1 MKLPK
6 IFFRKLIIGAV
17 LLAIATGM
25 TAFIK
30 ESLDTQD
37 PESALPIITV
47 LYGDEELVPDKEVR
61 RAGWEWNFFLTQEK
75 TPLLSPEDV
84 PLQPVDVM
92 PGAQMRILFT
102 KEPSELRVMRA
113 VSDKPTEYLE
123 LSDAGGGRFSTPTT
137 PGLYFYK
144 VRAEWSG
151 RGFIQ
156 YYFALQVREWHA
168 ILMCR
173 EPSAHVRLRGTI
185 LFCACP
191 GRAAASQRPRPAC
204 R

>member
-61 RAGWEWNFFLTQEK
+61 GRVGMEFFPDTGKNAAALAG
-75 TPLLSPEDV
+75 
-84 PLQPVDVM
+84 
-92 PGAQMRILFT
+92 
-102 KEPSELRVMRA
+102 
-113 VSDKPTEYLE
+113 
-123 LSDAGGGRFSTPTT
+123 
-137 PGLYFYK
+137 
-144 VRAEWSG
+144 
-151 RGFIQ
+151 
-156 YYFALQVREWHA
+156 
-168 ILMCR
+168 
-173 EPSAHVRLRGTI
+173 
-185 LFCACP
+185 
-191 GRAAASQRPRPAC
+191 GRAAAACGRDAGRTDAHSVHQGTFGAAGDAC
-204 R
+204 RQR

>member
-113 VSDKPTEYLE
+113 VSDKL
-123 LSDAGGGRFSTPTT
+123 
-137 PGLYFYK
+137 
-144 VRAEWSG
+144 
-151 RGFIQ
+151 
-156 YYFALQVREWHA
+156 
-168 ILMCR
+168 
-173 EPSAHVRLRGTI
+173 
-185 LFCACP
+185 
-191 GRAAASQRPRPAC
+191 
-204 R
+204 

>member
-75 TPLLSPEDV
+75 TPLSYFAGDKTGGED
-84 PLQPVDVM
+84 
-92 PGAQMRILFT
+92 LF
-102 KEPSELRVMRA
+102 
-113 VSDKPTEYLE
+113 
-123 LSDAGGGRFSTPTT
+123 
-137 PGLYFYK
+137 YFR
-144 VRAEWSG
+144 VRANS
-151 RGFIQ
+151 
-156 YYFALQVREWHA
+156 L
-168 ILMCR
+168 
-173 EPSAHVRLRGTI
+173 
-185 LFCACP
+185 
-191 GRAAASQRPRPAC
+191 
-204 R
+204 

>member
-75 TPLLSPEDV
+75 NAAAL
-84 PLQPVDVM
+84 
-92 PGAQMRILFT
+92 
-102 KEPSELRVMRA
+102 
-113 VSDKPTEYLE
+113 
-123 LSDAGGGRFSTPTT
+123 AG
-137 PGLYFYK
+137 
-144 VRAEWSG
+144 
-151 RGFIQ
+151 
-156 YYFALQVREWHA
+156 
-168 ILMCR
+168 
-173 EPSAHVRLRGTI
+173 
-185 LFCACP
+185 
-191 GRAAASQRPRPAC
+191 GRAAAACGRDAGRTDAHSVHQGTFGAAGDAC
-204 R
+204 RQR

>member
-30 ESLDTQD
+30 ESLDTQ
-37 PESALPIITV
+37 
-47 LYGDEELVPDKEVR
+47 
-61 RAGWEWNFFLTQEK
+61 K

-156 YYFALQVREWHA
+156 YYFALQVRELQ
-168 ILMCR
+168 I
-173 EPSAHVRLRGTI
+173 
-185 LFCACP
+185 
-191 GRAAASQRPRPAC
+191 
-204 R
+204 

>member
-47 LYGDEELVPDKEVR
+47 LYGDEELIPDKEVR

-156 YYFALQVREWHA
+156 YYFALQVRELQ
-168 ILMCR
+168 I
-173 EPSAHVRLRGTI
+173 
-185 LFCACP
+185 
-191 GRAAASQRPRPAC
+191 
-204 R
+204 

>member
-75 TPLLSPEDV
+75 TPLL
-84 PLQPVDVM
+84 
-92 PGAQMRILFT
+92 
-102 KEPSELRVMRA
+102 
-113 VSDKPTEYLE
+113 
-123 LSDAGGGRFSTPTT
+123 AG
-137 PGLYFYK
+137 
-144 VRAEWSG
+144 
-151 RGFIQ
+151 
-156 YYFALQVREWHA
+156 
-168 ILMCR
+168 
-173 EPSAHVRLRGTI
+173 
-185 LFCACP
+185 
-191 GRAAASQRPRPAC
+191 GRAAAACGRDAGRTDAHSVHQGTFGAAGDAC
-204 R
+204 RQR

>member
-123 LSDAGGGRFSTPTT
+123 LSDAGGGRF
-137 PGLYFYK
+137 PGEAVD
-144 VRAEWSG
+144 VRSQGGSLRFLQSLGQQGAEHSREHVPG
-151 RGFIQ
+151 A
-156 YYFALQVREWHA
+156 ALGHG
-168 ILMCR
+168 
-173 EPSAHVRLRGTI
+173 GT
-185 LFCACP
+185 
-191 GRAAASQRPRPAC
+191 AAAVHVETAVLSRHHGGC
-204 R
+204 VL

>member
-92 PGAQMRILFT
+92 PGAQIRLFT
-102 KEPSELRVMRA
+102 A
-113 VSDKPTEYLE
+113 
-123 LSDAGGGRFSTPTT
+123 
-137 PGLYFYK
+137 
-144 VRAEWSG
+144 
-151 RGFIQ
+151 
-156 YYFALQVREWHA
+156 FAEWHA

>member
-1 MKLPK
+1 MRAAFVLCGWIFTRRHATIRKTTGLPRREETYETAK
-6 IFFRKLIIGAV
+6 DFFSQAHHRRCAV
-17 LLAIATGM
+17 GHRHRHDGV
-25 TAFIK
+25 IK

-156 YYFALQVREWHA
+156 YYFALQVRELQ
-168 ILMCR
+168 I
-173 EPSAHVRLRGTI
+173 
-185 LFCACP
+185 
-191 GRAAASQRPRPAC
+191 
-204 R
+204 

>member
-61 RAGWEWNFFLTQEK
+61 RGGWECNFFLTQ
-75 TPLLSPEDV
+75 
-84 PLQPVDVM
+84 
-92 PGAQMRILFT
+92 
-102 KEPSELRVMRA
+102 
-113 VSDKPTEYLE
+113 
-123 LSDAGGGRFSTPTT
+123 
-137 PGLYFYK
+137 
-144 VRAEWSG
+144 
-151 RGFIQ
+151 
-156 YYFALQVREWHA
+156 
-168 ILMCR
+168 
-173 EPSAHVRLRGTI
+173 
-185 LFCACP
+185 
-191 GRAAASQRPRPAC
+191 
-204 R
+204 

>member
-123 LSDAGGGRFSTPTT
+123 LSDAGGG
-137 PGLYFYK
+137 LYFYK

-156 YYFALQVREWHA
+156 YYFALQVRELQ
-168 ILMCR
+168 I
-173 EPSAHVRLRGTI
+173 
-185 LFCACP
+185 
-191 GRAAASQRPRPAC
+191 
-204 R
+204 

>member
-144 VRAEWSG
+144 VRAE
-151 RGFIQ
+151 
-156 YYFALQVREWHA
+156 VRPG
-168 ILMCR
+168 LY
-173 EPSAHVRLRGTI
+173 PI
-185 LFCACP
+185 LFCFA
-191 GRAAASQRPRPAC
+191 GA
-204 R
+204 